1 MRKFHVAIVGGGIG
15 GAACA
20 LRAAQHGLD
29 LCWVYGDAS
38 TAKAG
43 RAKYVVNV
51 DNMIGVHEGIG
62 KRKILEALS
71 GPEHAA
77 ARAAIA
83 ASHFHIGTQ
92 DIIDNVEERLRREY
106 PDVVTIVYERAVG
119 ARRDAESFAVVTSSG
134 VELQAGA
141 LVLATGV
148 MDRQPKVK
156 RTKRSGQVDDEVHW
170 IYPWANAETF
180 LYCVLCEGHLV
191 RGAKVAVFGSS
202 EAAAQ
207 VALILHERYGVPLTL
222 LGNGEALTAEG
233 DTKRLLDAYGI
244 AFRPERVVEILDG
257 GEKPRGASMRGLRLE
272 DGTLVEAR
280 FGMVA
285 MGLHRVYNDLARQLG
300 AELDPRGGGPDEERH
315 VLVDEA
321 ASETSVRGLFAVG
334 DMSRRRGDAPSLK
347 QIYTA
352 QEYAVRAIQA
362 IDRRVRAARRKE
374 ILAHAAGAR
383 TT

>member
-1 MRKFHVAIVGGGIG
+1 MRRFHVAIVGGGIG

-29 LCWVYGDAS
+29 LCWIYGDAS

-156 RTKRSGQVDDEVHW
+156 RTKRSGQVDDEVPGSIPGPTRKRSSIASSARGTW
-170 IYPWANAETF
+170 CAAPRWPYSGRLRPRRRSRSFCTSVTACPSRCSET
-180 LYCVLCEGHLV
+180 
-191 RGAKVAVFGSS
+191 
-202 EAAAQ
+202 
-207 VALILHERYGVPLTL
+207 
-222 LGNGEALTAEG
+222 
-233 DTKRLLDAYGI
+233 
-244 AFRPERVVEILDG
+244 
-257 GEKPRGASMRGLRLE
+257 
-272 DGTLVEAR
+272 
-280 FGMVA
+280 
-285 MGLHRVYNDLARQLG
+285 
-300 AELDPRGGGPDEERH
+300 ERH
-315 VLVDEA
+315 
-321 ASETSVRGLFAVG
+321 
-334 DMSRRRGDAPSLK
+334 
-347 QIYTA
+347 
-352 QEYAVRAIQA
+352 
-362 IDRRVRAARRKE
+362 
-374 ILAHAAGAR
+374 
-383 TT
+383 